1 MLLFPCILLFE
12 LITGQGALE
21 VLIQW
26 KNVDSLVR
34 PRVKVYVLACP
45 CVLGR
50 RWFACCRKLSITEA
64 IIRPGL
70 EPGAVDVF
78 LEFICYYGGPLP
90 EDLLPQF
97 KCPVLV
103 AWGEKDPWDPIN
115 LGRAYGN
122 FDAAPQVSPLSNEDE
137 KPEMVNPLIESVV
150 ARHSKSSTALAPGI

>member
-1 MLLFPCILLFE
+1 MPVTAAVIREQRRHDWLLQLEEPKSLMDVLFKPIGF
-12 LITGQGALE
+12 L
-21 VLIQW
+21 
-26 KNVDSLVR
+26 
-34 PRVKVYVLACP
+34 
-45 CVLGR
+45 
-50 RWFACCRKLSITEA
+50 LSITEA

-70 EPGAVDVF
+70 EPGAVDVV

-103 AWGEKDPWDPIN
+103 AWGEKDPWDPIK

-150 ARHSKSSTALAPGI
+150 ARHSKSNTALAPGI

>member
-1 MLLFPCILLFE
+1 FFFKE
-12 LITGQGALE
+12 
-21 VLIQW
+21 W

-50 RWFACCRKLSITEA
+50 RCILSQLSITEA

>member
-1 MLLFPCILLFE
+1 M
-12 LITGQGALE
+12 T
-21 VLIQW
+21 V
-26 KNVDSLVR
+26 
-34 PRVKVYVLACP
+34 
-45 CVLGR
+45 
-50 RWFACCRKLSITEA
+50 LSITEA

-97 KCPVLV
+97 KIRYSSL
-103 AWGEKDPWDPIN
+103 AWGEKDRWDPIK
-115 LGRAYGN
+115 LGQAYGN

-150 ARHSKSSTALAPGI
+150 ARHSKSSTAFAPGI

>member
-1 MLLFPCILLFE
+1 KVWKILE
-12 LITGQGALE
+12 A
-21 VLIQW
+21 VLGEKW

-34 PRVKVYVLACP
+34 P
-45 CVLGR
+45 CV
-50 RWFACCRKLSITEA
+50 KLSITEA

-78 LEFICYYGGPLP
+78 LEFICYYGGPLL

-103 AWGEKDPWDPIN
+103 AWGEKDPWDPIK

>member
-1 MLLFPCILLFE
+1 M
-12 LITGQGALE
+12 T
-21 VLIQW
+21 V
-26 KNVDSLVR
+26 
-34 PRVKVYVLACP
+34 
-45 CVLGR
+45 
-50 RWFACCRKLSITEA
+50 LSITEA
-64 IIRPGL
+64 IIQPGL

-103 AWGEKDPWDPIN
+103 AWGEKDPWDTIK

-122 FDAAPQVSPLSNEDE
+122 FDAAPQDE
-137 KPEMVNPLIESVV
+137 KPEMVNPLIKSVV

>member
-1 MLLFPCILLFE
+1 MVCWCYNIIRMTNVTITFVLELL
-12 LITGQGALE
+12 
-21 VLIQW
+21 
-26 KNVDSLVR
+26 
-34 PRVKVYVLACP
+34 
-45 CVLGR
+45 
-50 RWFACCRKLSITEA
+50 ITEA

-78 LEFICYYGGPLP
+78 FEFICYYGGPLP

-103 AWGEKDPWDPIN
+103 AWGEKDPWDPIK

-122 FDAAPQVSPLSNEDE
+122 FDAAPQDE

-150 ARHSKSSTALAPGI
+150 ARHSKSSAALAPGI

>member
-1 MLLFPCILLFE
+1 KVWKILE
-12 LITGQGALE
+12 A
-21 VLIQW
+21 
-26 KNVDSLVR
+26 
-34 PRVKVYVLACP
+34 
-45 CVLGR
+45 VLGES
-50 RWFACCRKLSITEA
+50 LSITEA

>member
-1 MLLFPCILLFE
+1 KVWKILE
-12 LITGQGALE
+12 A
-21 VLIQW
+21 
-26 KNVDSLVR
+26 
-34 PRVKVYVLACP
+34 
-45 CVLGR
+45 VLGES
-50 RWFACCRKLSITEA
+50 LSITEA

-78 LEFICYYGGPLP
+78 LEFICYYGGPLL

-103 AWGEKDPWDPIN
+103 AWGEKDPWDPIK

>member
-1 MLLFPCILLFE
+1 FFFKE
-12 LITGQGALE
+12 
-21 VLIQW
+21 W

-34 PRVKVYVLACP
+34 PCVKVYVLACP

-50 RWFACCRKLSITEA
+50 RCILSQVLDDCC
-64 IIRPGL
+64 L

-78 LEFICYYGGPLP
+78 LEFICYYGGPLL

-103 AWGEKDPWDPIN
+103 AWGEKDPWDPIK